1 MSELK
6 DKTVK
11 GVAWSAVERFSAQG
25 IQFVFNILIARI
37 LLPEDY
43 GVVAML
49 NIFLAVS
56 QTFIDSGFANA
67 LIRKQDRTEEDFCTV
82 FWFNVG
88 ISVVFCLL
96 LWIAAPAIASFYK
109 TPLLTKITRI
119 LSLTLVIGAFGAVQ
133 GTRLS
138 IRLDFK
144 TRAVISIITITV
156 MGIVGLWMARHGYGV
171 WALVV
176 QNIAGSITRTVFLW
190 LFVKW
195 KPKLIFSKKSFKDM
209 FGFGSKL
216 LVSNLIDA
224 LYNNI
229 YTIVIAKVYEPKTLG
244 VYNRAESFAS
254 FPSSNFYGIINSV
267 SYPALCSIQNETERL
282 RVSFSKFIRLSA
294 YIVFPM
300 MIGLAIVADPFIR
313 VILTD
318 KWQESIPLLQIL
330 CIVLMLYPLDALN
343 ISFPN
348 ILGRSDL
355 YMKVLIINK
364 IIDIVVL
371 VATIPI
377 GITALCWGRVAAYVV
392 CFFINTYYTGKLVGY
407 GAFAQL
413 KDIFK
418 TIISA
423 AVMGVVVVL
432 ATRHIGNDL
441 LKLCVG
447 VASGALFYWLTSVV
461 FKIEEY
467 SWLLEIAKKKGNGT
481 TAESA

>member
-56 QTFIDSGFANA
+56 QTFIDSGFSNA
-67 LIRKQDRTEEDFCTV
+67 LIRKQDRTDADYNTV
-82 FWFNVG
+82 FWFNLAV
-88 ISVVFCLL
+88 SVFFCAL
-96 LWIAAPAIASFYK
+96 LWLSAPAIASFYK
-109 TPLLTKITRI
+109 IPLLTKVTRI

-216 LVSNLIDA
+216 LATGLINTV
-224 LYNNI
+224 YGNI
-229 YTIVIAKVYEPKTLG
+229 YSILIGKFFAPASLG
-244 VYNRAESFAS
+244 LYNRAESFAI
-254 FPSSNFYGIINSV
+254 FPSANLYGIMQNV
-267 SYPALCSIQNETERL
+267 SYPVLCSIQNEKVRL
-282 RVSFSKFIRLSA
+282 KEAFRKFITLISYISFPAMVGLSA
-294 YIVFPM
+294 
-300 MIGLAIVADPFIR
+300 VADPLVRF
-313 VILTD
+313 ILTD
-318 KWQESIPLLQIL
+318 KWAESIPLLQIL
-330 CIVLMLYPLDALN
+330 CFSFILYPIGAFCLT
-343 ISFPN
+343 FPN
-348 ILGRSDL
+348 VVGRSDIYL
-355 YMKVLIINK
+355 KQSIISKCIDLPIFLLCIPFGVKCICFGK
-364 IIDIVVL
+364 IG
-371 VATIPI
+371 VAII
-377 GITALCWGRVAAYVV
+377 SL
-392 CFFINTYYTGKLVGY
+392 FINTYFTNKLIGY
-407 GAFAQL
+407 SL
-413 KDIFK
+413 LDLIKDIFPIILFSGIMWISVHLVMNCFEDSGIRLLMGITVGLASYWALSK
-418 TIISA
+418 IFRNKEYEYIKSTILSKISD
-423 AVMGVVVVL
+423 
-432 ATRHIGNDL
+432 N
-441 LKLCVG
+441 K
-447 VASGALFYWLTSVV
+447 
-461 FKIEEY
+461 
-467 SWLLEIAKKKGNGT
+467 
-481 TAESA
+481 